1 MPQKQNLLSVVV
13 DAQQTFIVT
22 FMFRRKQ
29 APWFG
34 FARPSNV
41 PVDVAVIEYIYC
53 IIVQS
58 LAATVTHV
66 DHLYRVLQQSAI
78 DQYHDSH

>member
-1 MPQKQNLLSVVV
+1 MVVVVDTVVVVVVVLVTLRGEGELDMADVLWVICGGVVSVVV

-41 PVDVAVIEYIYC
+41 PVDVVIK
-53 IIVQS
+53 
-58 LAATVTHV
+58 
-66 DHLYRVLQQSAI
+66 
-78 DQYHDSH
+78 